1 MAIALNTGKVYA
13 GFREP
18 LDLSADILDATAL
31 FNAYKARV
39 QADGGIIPN
48 AAGCKERFEF
58 LVNNGMYENAVMCAA
73 PAFGVKLGGSD
84 GNDVLTVYSLLGES
98 TDLIPAVQGTGDAV
112 RYDSTNKTATVRI
125 TSSGGTYLRT
135 RENVRVQIGR
145 SYMIAGRLSDASNA
159 DVLGMTIG
167 ISLSN
172 LPLAYMRTMI
182 TNQQAITEAWRF
194 GTRDSA
200 WTGPVAGG
208 AVGAAATT
216 YADYVPAAG
225 LFKVDE
231 GVVYGYTRG
240 KLDKTATA
248 TTGKLADLV
257 NYTAPIVVGGGMASG
272 TVSPCYG
279 SLLDMLFLHTAS
291 EPDAVLA
298 SRFGM

>member
-18 LDLSADILDATAL
+18 LDLSADILDPTAL

-48 AAGCKERFEF
+48 AAGCKERFDF

-73 PAFGVKLGGSD
+73 PAFGVKLGGTD
-84 GNDVLTVYSLLGES
+84 GNDILTVYSLLGDS
-98 TDLIPAVQGTGDAV
+98 TDLITTSQGTGAAV
-112 RYDSTNKTATVRI
+112 RYDSTTKTAIVRI
-125 TSSGGTYLRT
+125 TSGGGSYLRT

-159 DVLGMTIG
+159 DVLGITIG

-182 TNQQAITEAWRF
+182 TNQQGVTESWRF

-200 WTGPVAGG
+200 WTGSAAGG

-231 GVVYGYTRG
+231 GVVYGYSRG
-240 KLDKTATA
+240 VQDKTAKA
-248 TTGKLADLV
+248 NTGKLADLV
-257 NYTAPIVVGGGMASG
+257 NYTAPIIVGGSTASG
-272 TVSPCYG
+272 SVSPCYG
-279 SLLDMLFLHTAS
+279 TLLDMLFLHTAS
-291 EPDAVLA
+291 EPDAILA